1 MNTGVHLHVSVL
13 DFLIV
18 LAYFVIAQF
27 LLRTLAA
34 HLSDKPVGKA
44 LGALIA

>member
-18 LAYFVIAQF
+18 LAYLVIAQF
-27 LLRTLAA
+27 LLRALAA
-34 HLSDKPVGKA
+34 HTSNTPFGKA
-44 LGALIA
+44 LGALFA